1 VHVPEKMKF
10 PLKFVGM
17 VVKNP
22 EEIGMLEPAK
32 DAATATSP
40 GSVQTLVTLT
50 GNLVAATV
58 TEVPAG
64 PVEGV
69 RVTVGA
75 TIVKLTAGGEA
86 VESEIWIVCAPGR
99 RFRLPAPPIMKY
111 PERAP
116 VTLVVRYA
124 EPDRPVGV
132 KEALVK
138 RPSMATVK
146 VPEVLAFSLTPNPL
160 PVTLTAV
167 PLGPEL
173 GLMLAV
179 PAAEAVNVS
188 NGIAIDTSRII
199 ANNETFAVKCVLWF
213 NILFIFYF
221 FS

>member
-1 VHVPEKMKF
+1 MLVE
-10 PLKFVGM
+10 
-17 VVKNP
+17 NP
-22 EEIGMLEPAK
+22 PKKPVAIGIEEPAK
-32 DAATATSP
+32 DAATTASFGSDQITGGANMLPTP
-40 GSVQTLVTLT
+40 G
-50 GNLVAATV
+50 GKPFAATV

-86 VESEIWIVCAPGR
+86 VESEICIVCAPGR

-116 VTLVVRYA
+116 VLLVARYP
-124 EPDRPVGV
+124 EPARPVGV
-132 KEALVK
+132 KLALVK

-146 VPEVLAFSLTPNPL
+146 VPEALAFSLTPKPL

-173 GLMLAV
+173 GLMLTV

-199 ANNETFAVKCVLWF
+199 ANNDTFAVKCVL
-213 NILFIFYF
+213 
-221 FS
+221 